1 MIFIAAG
8 EVLGG
13 AVFGFFGHLTAR
25 KGRDPIVILGFITSM
40 ISYFLIFLNIPF
52 EAPLGETKD
61 TDVAYITSNQYLAV
75 FTAFIL
81 GFSDACFN
89 TQITSIL
96 GGAFKDQS
104 SSAFAIFK
112 FIQSLST
119 AIAFFY
125 SPYLGLQWQLLIA
138 VVFDILGSIAFCKV
152 EWAAQRRDKLPSPS
166 DTSCRLEE
174 EGGEDQDP

>member
-8 EVLGG
+8 EGLGG

-52 EAPLGETKD
+52 EAPLGETKE

-81 GFSDACFN
+81 GFSDSCFN

-96 GGAFKDQS
+96 GGTFKDN
-104 SSAFAIFK
+104 SAAGFAIFK
-112 FIQSLST
+112 FMQSLSC
-119 AIAFFY
+119 AVAFFY
-125 SPYLGLQWQLLIA
+125 SRFLTLQWQLLI
-138 VVFDILGSIAFCKV
+138 VVIMDFAGTISFCKV
-152 EWAAQRRDKLPSPS
+152 EMSTRKK
-166 DTSCRLEE
+166 
-174 EGGEDQDP
+174 